1 MDIQQIYKPVE
12 ADLLRVKET
21 LRKAGAA
28 EGASGHEHMAEMLEH
43 VLDVGGKHVR
53 PAITLLAS
61 KFHPHDDKLPVLMGT
76 AVELLHIATLVHDDT
91 IDKAEVRRGRP
102 TVSSLWGKDVAL
114 LVGDYIFAKSATY
127 VCDTQ
132 NVRVIRTFAETIM
145 ELSAGQLKE
154 YMAAYDW
161 QQTRD
166 HYWKRIFGKT
176 ASLFSTAAETGAILG
191 DAPENEVQALKS
203 YGYNLGMAFQ
213 VIDDILDFEGS
224 QTVVGKPVG
233 NDLAQGTLTL
243 PAIVFMER
251 HPKDESIK
259 AFFEDNGNQEKCQ
272 VAIDKIREAS
282 NMAEAHR
289 IANGLC
295 DTAKNALNI
304 LPISPARKSLLTLA
318 DYVCDRNL

>member
-1 MDIQQIYKPVE
+1 VE

-21 LRKAGAA
+21 LKQAGAS
-28 EGASGHEHMAEMLEH
+28 GGVSGHEHMAEMLEH
-43 VLDVGGKHVR
+43 VLDVSGKHVR

-61 KFHPHDDKLPVLMGT
+61 KFHPHDEKLPVLMGT

-102 TVSSLWGKDVAL
+102 TVSNLWGKDVAL

-127 VCDTQ
+127 VCDTG

-161 QQTRD
+161 QQTRES
-166 HYWKRIFGKT
+166 YWKRIFGKT
-176 ASLFSTAAETGAILG
+176 ASLFSTAAETGALLG
-191 DAPENEVQALKS
+191 NAPEKEVQALKS

-251 HPKDESIK
+251 HPKDDSIK
-259 AFFEDNGNQEKCQ
+259 AFFEDSENAEKRQ
-272 VAIDKIREAS
+272 KAIENIREPG
-282 NMAEAHR
+282 NMAAAHR
-289 IANGLC
+289 IANDLRDKAKGSLSILP
-295 DTAKNALNI
+295 DTAV
-304 LPISPARKSLLTLA
+304 RRSLLNLA